1 MAYIYDIYLLCWNR
15 NLRKFGGQKVT
26 PFLHP
31 RSEALNI
38 ERIELFMA
46 MNEDA

>member
-1 MAYIYDIYLLCWNR
+1 MLEQEFMKIWR
-15 NLRKFGGQKVT
+15 TKGH